1 MTALSGTDYTAISSS
16 LTFANNSMDG
26 DMECVSVT
34 IIDDGALELDKTFT
48 VTLTTSDPAVILGN
62 DITTITITDNDG

>member
-1 MTALSGTDYTAISSS
+1 
-16 LTFANNSMDG
+16 
-26 DMECVSVT
+26 MECVSAT
-34 IIDDGALELDKTFT
+34 ITDDGALELDKTFT